1 MRPAYVAILFLL
13 IGLALVGFSYY
24 KAGKPDGPGEIS
36 RRVRRKTGSIFIL
49 VAAGLVVLDIL
60 T

>member
-13 IGLALVGFSYY
+13 IGLALVGLSYY

-36 RRVRRKTGSIFIL
+36 RRVRRRTGSIFVL
-49 VAAGLVVLDIL
+49 VAAGLVVLDVL